1 MERETNVSLSQL
13 FIFFVILVLLL
24 LYNLSY
30 FGGFVMFT
38 CAYLGTYGKCQAT
51 DQKCIGTRCDCWNDN
66 ECGSEMHEAEN
77 EEKEKDSEK

>member
-1 MERETNVSLSQL
+1 MSPSLSSL
-13 FIFFVILVLLL
+13 FFVILVLLL

-51 DQKCIGTRCDCWNDN
+51 DQKCIGTRCDCWAD
-66 ECGSEMHEAEN
+66 ESCGSEMIKD
-77 EEKEKDSEK
+77 EEKEEDSSK

>member
-1 MERETNVSLSQL
+1 
-13 FIFFVILVLLL
+13 
-24 LYNLSY
+24 
-30 FGGFVMFT
+30 MFT

-66 ECGSEMHEAEN
+66 ECGSEMCEAEN